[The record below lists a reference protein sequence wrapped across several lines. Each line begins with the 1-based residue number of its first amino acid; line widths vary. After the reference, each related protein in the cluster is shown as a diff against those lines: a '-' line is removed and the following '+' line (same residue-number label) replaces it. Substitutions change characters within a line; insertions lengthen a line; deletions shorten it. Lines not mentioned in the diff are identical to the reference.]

1 MNIEELRA
9 HVLIAISDIKDH
21 GKFPKENDLYD
32 YKLMLNFYGI
42 TDPIEIFLRNFVK
55 DILSFTNANGGII
68 LIGIKEDKLT
78 GKLEEVGLNDDN
90 YNLLQ
95 SVDLNLITQKFV
107 KIANVGIGIDLQHFQ
122 LGTRKFYYLLIEK
135 QSQILIPTADFT
147 DYKVNKGEIIY
158 RKSGKNEVANIS
170 ASEFDRFLQIKSN
183 EKSKEFME
191 IWSKL
196 LPEMFDINPREV
208 LIINPKY
215 NKIYG
220 FNGRD
225 NLLSSSEIE
234 IDKSET
240 GVFNVI
246 LQAISAGEIGKI
258 SDDEGKPLYKIVGE
272 IKSIAARDFIYITS
286 LVKRVLDKSDYN
298 FSSGQLKTVLK
309 YLGWVSSDTFSVEN
323 PEDDVINIE
332 YNQYLWIETLD
343 TNKRVVFSSEA
354 EEPILNIIN
363 DATTHTIVFGK
374 GLMKKRTK

>member
-1 MNIEELRA
+1 MNIEELRV
-9 HVLIAISDIKDH
+9 HVSKAISDIKDN

-32 YKLMLNFYGI
+32 YKLMLNFFGI

-68 LIGIKEDKLT
+68 IIGIKEDKIT
-78 GKLEEVGLNDDN
+78 GKLEDIGLDDAN

-95 SVDLNLITQKFV
+95 SLDLNLITQKFV
-107 KIANVGIGIDLQHFQ
+107 KIAAVGIGIDLQHFQ
-122 LGTRKFYYLLIEK
+122 LGTRRFFYLLIEK
-135 QSQILIPTADFT
+135 QNQILIPTNDFT

-183 EKSKEFME
+183 EKSKDFME

-196 LPEMFDINPREV
+196 MPEMFDINPREV

-258 SDDEGKPLYKIVGE
+258 SDTEGKPLYKIVGE
-272 IKSIAARDFIYITS
+272 IMASSPRDFIFMTS
-286 LVKRVLDKSDYN
+286 LVKRVLDKSEYK
-298 FSSGQLKTVLK
+298 FSAGQLKIVLK

-323 PEDDVINIE
+323 PEDKEINTE
-332 YNQYLWIETLD
+332 YNQYIWIETLD
-343 TNKRVVFSSEA
+343 ANRRVVFSSEA
-354 EEPILNIIN
+354 VEPLLSVVNNSEI
-363 DATTHTIVFGK
+363 HTLVFGRELK
-374 GLMKKRTK
+374 KKR

>member
-9 HVLIAISDIKDH
+9 SVLLAISDIKDNGH
-21 GKFPKENDLYD
+21 FPKENDLYD
-32 YKLMLNFYGI
+32 YKLMLNFFGL
-42 TDPIEIFLRNFVK
+42 TDPVEIFLRNFVK

-68 LIGIKEDKLT
+68 LIGIKEDKVT
-78 GKLEEVGLNDDN
+78 GKLEDIGLDENN

-95 SVDLNLITQKFV
+95 SLDLNLITQKFV
-107 KIANVGIGIDLQHFQ
+107 KIATVGVGIDLQHFQ

-135 QSQILIPTADFT
+135 QNQILIPTNDFA
-147 DYKVNKGEIIY
+147 DYKVSKGEIIY

-196 LPEMFDINPREV
+196 MPEMFDINPREV

-258 SDDEGKPLYKIVGE
+258 SDQEGKPLYKIVGE
-272 IKSIAARDFIYITS
+272 IKSVSPRDFMYYSS
-286 LVKRVLDKSDYN
+286 LVKKVFAGSEYN
-298 FSSGQLKTVLK
+298 FASGQFKSVLK
-309 YLGWVSSDTFSVEN
+309 YLGWVTTNTFSVEN
-323 PEDDVINIE
+323 PEENVVNPE
-332 YNQYLWIETLD
+332 SNQFVWIETLD
-343 TNKRVVFSSEA
+343 TSKRVVFSSEA
-354 EEPILNIIN
+354 QEPLLNIIN
-363 DATTHTIVFGK
+363 NSALHREVFGK
-374 GLMKKRTK
+374 NLNKKK

>member
-1 MNIEELRA
+1 MNIEELRV
-9 HVLIAISDIKDH
+9 HVSKAISDIKDN

-32 YKLMLNFYGI
+32 YKLMLNFFVI

-68 LIGIKEDKLT
+68 IIGIKEDKIT
-78 GKLEEVGLNDDN
+78 GKLEDIGLDDAN

-95 SVDLNLITQKFV
+95 SLDLNLITQKFV
-107 KIANVGIGIDLQHFQ
+107 KIAAVGIGIDLQHFQ
-122 LGTRKFYYLLIEK
+122 LGTRRFFYLLIEK
-135 QSQILIPTADFT
+135 QNQILIPTNDFT

-183 EKSKEFME
+183 EKSKDFME

-196 LPEMFDINPREV
+196 MPEMFDINPREV

-258 SDDEGKPLYKIVGE
+258 SDTEGKPLYKIVGE
-272 IKSIAARDFIYITS
+272 IMASSPRDFIFMTS
-286 LVKRVLDKSDYN
+286 LVKRVLDKSEYK
-298 FSSGQLKTVLK
+298 FSAGQLKIVLK

-323 PEDDVINIE
+323 PEDKEINTE
-332 YNQYLWIETLD
+332 YNQYIWIETLD
-343 TNKRVVFSSEA
+343 ANRRVVFSSEA
-354 EEPILNIIN
+354 VEPLLSVVNNSEI
-363 DATTHTIVFGK
+363 HTLVFGRELK
-374 GLMKKRTK
+374 KKR

>member
-1 MNIEELRA
+1 MNIEELRV
-9 HVLIAISDIKDH
+9 HVSKAISDIKDN

-32 YKLMLNFYGI
+32 YKLMLNFFGI

-68 LIGIKEDKLT
+68 LIGIKEDKIT
-78 GKLEEVGLNDDN
+78 GKLEDIGLDDTN

-95 SVDLNLITQKFV
+95 SLDLNIITQKFV
-107 KIANVGIGIDLQHFQ
+107 KIAAVGIGIDLQHFQ
-122 LGTRKFYYLLIEK
+122 LGTRRFFYLLIEK
-135 QSQILIPTADFT
+135 QNQILIPTTDFT

-183 EKSKEFME
+183 EKSKDFME

-196 LPEMFDINPREV
+196 MPEMFDINPREV

-258 SDDEGKPLYKIVGE
+258 SDTEGKPLYKIVGE
-272 IKSIAARDFIYITS
+272 IMASSPRDFIFMTS
-286 LVKRVLDKSDYN
+286 LVKRILDKSEYKL
-298 FSSGQLKTVLK
+298 SAGQLKIVLK
-309 YLGWVSSDTFSVEN
+309 YLGWVSSETFSVEN
-323 PEDDVINIE
+323 PEDKEINTD
-332 YNQYLWIETLD
+332 YSQYIWIETLD
-343 TNKRVVFSSEA
+343 ANRRVVFSSEA
-354 EEPILNIIN
+354 VEPLLNVVNNSGI
-363 DATTHTIVFGK
+363 HSLVFGRELK
-374 GLMKKRTK
+374 KKR

>member
-1 MNIEELRA
+1 MNIEELRV
-9 HVLIAISDIKDH
+9 HVSKAISDIKDN

-32 YKLMLNFYGI
+32 YKLMLNFFGL

-68 LIGIKEDKLT
+68 LIGIKEDKIT
-78 GKLEEVGLNDDN
+78 GKLEDIGLDDTN

-95 SVDLNLITQKFV
+95 SLDLNLITQKFV
-107 KIANVGIGIDLQHFQ
+107 KIATVGIGIDLQHFQ
-122 LGTRKFYYLLIEK
+122 LGTRRFFYLLIEK
-135 QSQILIPTADFT
+135 QNQILIPTNDFT

-158 RKSGKNEVANIS
+158 RKSGKNEIANIS

-183 EKSKEFME
+183 EKSKDFME

-196 LPEMFDINPREV
+196 MPEMFDINPREV

-258 SDDEGKPLYKIVGE
+258 SDTEGKPLYKIVGE
-272 IKSIAARDFIYITS
+272 IMASSPRDFIFMTS
-286 LVKRVLDKSDYN
+286 LVKRVLEKSEYK
-298 FSSGQLKTVLK
+298 FSAGQLKIVLK

-323 PEDDVINIE
+323 PEDKEINTE
-332 YNQYLWIETLD
+332 YNQYIWIETLD
-343 TNKRVVFSSEA
+343 ANRRVVFSSEA
-354 EEPILNIIN
+354 VEPLLSVVNNSGI
-363 DATTHTIVFGK
+363 HTLVFGRELK
-374 GLMKKRTK
+374 KKR